1 MEIMYQRESQK
12 QRTEEPDMLK
22 ELMGPHF
29 SKSIENFFFKEMTRE
44 KEIEIQYRLK
54 WWHGLRE
61 IIQFQLKEQS
71 KWGELSVAVQE
82 YTQ

>member
-54 WWHGLRE
+54 
-61 IIQFQLKEQS
+61 
-71 KWGELSVAVQE
+71 
-82 YTQ
+82 